1 VVCLSTPFNI
11 LIVVLLTSL
20 LALGEAF
27 AWPLQG
33 LVRHFRP
40 ELEARVKGYA
50 EAHGGEARAGGW
62 DHDAQKKGL
71 LISPGQ

>member
-1 VVCLSTPFNI
+1 MLM
-11 LIVVLLTSL
+11 SL

-40 ELEARVKGYA
+40 ELEQRVKGFA
-50 EAHGGEARAGGW
+50 EKHGGEARAGGW
-62 DHDAQKKGL
+62 AHNAQKQGM

>member
-1 VVCLSTPFNI
+1 MWKLIKST
-11 LIVVLLTSL
+11 
-20 LALGEAF
+20 ALGEAF

-40 ELEARVKGYA
+40 ELEQRIRGWA
-50 EAHGGEARAGGW
+50 EKNGGEARAGGW
-62 DHDAQKKGL
+62 APDAHKQGM